1 MKIDLIVEAADVIT
15 MDERRPHARRLGI
28 HHGRVVGLDEDLV
41 GVDAV
46 RRVDVGDAVVIP
58 GIIDAHCH
66 TTWFGRTQIDLD
78 LSGIRDVD
86 EALTLLTA
94 HAKTLPVGEW
104 VQAAGYNQHLVG
116 GRYPSLAALDA
127 ATAGHPAVIK
137 QSSGHAVIANT
148 EALRRAG
155 AVDASDP
162 DGGRIER
169 DASGRL
175 TGRLE
180 ETAQALVL
188 DLLKPMSHADIVRS
202 LEIATSIYASEG
214 ITSFTEAGIGA
225 GWIGNSTAELGAYQ
239 IARDS
244 GALRAR
250 AQVMPTLDS
259 FELAHGD
266 PATPG
271 SIGLSL
277 GARTGLGDDRLCIG
291 PLKLFVDGS
300 LTGRTAAMSS
310 PYCGEPDNTGF
321 LQGEAEDITRKI
333 LAAAA
338 SGWSIA
344 AHAIGDAAI
353 DLAMDAI
360 EASIAANGTPSTP
373 HRIEHASYLRDD
385 QLPRLA
391 RLGIAVTPQAMFVHR
406 FGDEFVTSMGKERVP
421 GIYRARSLLD
431 AGVLVAGSSDRPCID
446 GNPFLAM
453 RTLIERRTAS
463 GQEFAPQERLTAQQA
478 LASYTRDAAR
488 ATGSLDTGSLAP
500 GRLAD
505 LAVLDRSPLTST
517 PDELSETQVLTTLVG
532 GEPTHGNL

>member
-1 MKIDLIVEAADVIT
+1 MKIDLVIEASDIIT
-15 MDERRPHARRLGI
+15 MDERRPQARRLGI
-28 HHGRVVGLDEDLV
+28 HQGRVVGLDEDLD
-41 GVDAV
+41 GVEAT
-46 RRVDVGDAVVIP
+46 RRVDLGEVTVIP

-78 LSGIRDVD
+78 LSRIRTVD
-86 EALTLLTA
+86 EALTLIAA
-94 HAKTLPVGEW
+94 HTETVPAGEW

-116 GRYPSLAALDA
+116 GAYPDLASLDA
-127 ATAGHPAVIK
+127 VTAGRPAVIK

-148 EALRRAG
+148 EALRRSG
-155 AVDASDP
+155 ALHASDP

-169 DASGRL
+169 DSRGQV

-202 LEIATSIYASEG
+202 LDLATSIYASEG

-239 IARDS
+239 MARDC
-244 GALRAR
+244 GVLRAR

-259 FELAHGD
+259 FELAHGN

-277 GARTGLGDDRLCIG
+277 GARTGLGDDRLRLG

-300 LTGRTAAMSS
+300 LTGRTAAMSA

-321 LQGEAEDITRKI
+321 LQGDAEDITRKI

-406 FGDEFVTSMGKERVP
+406 FGDEFVKSMGQERVP

-478 LASYTRDAAR
+478 LASYTRDAAK
-488 ATGSLDTGSLAP
+488 ATGSRDTGSLWP
-500 GRLAD
+500 GQLAD

-517 PDELSETQVLTTLVG
+517 PDELSKTRVLTTLVG
-532 GEPTHGNL
+532 GKPTHGDL